1 MVLTVVTMSMSSTV
15 FTTTAASV
23 PFGERI
29 VINSEQ
35 VVTVSTTNG
44 IDQSNNSTIDRHINS
59 LGITQSPENGLSV
72 LECEGDLMC
81 DIWGNNTLAAS
92 NAGKNTTNT
101 TMITSALDTL
111 NQMLNQ
117 RLNQSLNQSS
127 IPLPLLPFGDDNDFD
142 DMLNDDFGIFSEQED
157 LDSEIDEWI
166 DRMLN
171 ETLGDLQAPL
181 QTPPDL
187 LPVSI

>member
-1 MVLTVVTMSMSSTV
+1 MSMSSTV
-15 FTTTAASV
+15 FSTTTTAPSV
-23 PFGERI
+23 AFGERI
-29 VINSEQ
+29 VTDSEQ
-35 VVTVSTTNG
+35 VITASTTTNG
-44 IDQSNNSTIDRHINS
+44 IVQDNNNTIDRNTSS
-59 LGITQSPENGLSV
+59 LVITQSPEDGLSV

-81 DIWGNNTLAAS
+81 DIWGNNTLSAT
-92 NAGKNTTNT
+92 NTVGNTTNT
-101 TMITSALDTL
+101 TMITGALDTL

-127 IPLPLLPFGDDNDFD
+127 IPPLLFGDNDID
-142 DMLNDDFGIFSEQED
+142 DMLNNDSGIFNEQED
-157 LDSEIDEWI
+157 LDAEMDEWI

>member
-1 MVLTVVTMSMSSTV
+1 MSLSSTV
-15 FTTTAASV
+15 FSTTTATAPSV
-23 PFGERI
+23 AFGERI
-29 VINSEQ
+29 VTDSEQ

-44 IDQSNNSTIDRHINS
+44 IVQDNNNTIDRNTSS
-59 LGITQSPENGLSV
+59 LVITQSPEDGTGV

-81 DIWGNNTLAAS
+81 DIWGNNTLADT
-92 NAGKNTTNT
+92 NAVENATNT
-101 TMITSALDTL
+101 TVITSALDTL

-127 IPLPLLPFGDDNDFD
+127 IPPLLFGDNDID
-142 DMLNDDFGIFSEQED
+142 DMLNNDSGIFNEQED
-157 LDSEIDEWI
+157 LDAEMDEWI

-171 ETLGDLQAPL
+171 ETSGDLQAPL

-187 LPVSI
+187 LPVSIKKTV

>member
-1 MVLTVVTMSMSSTV
+1 MSMSSTV
-15 FTTTAASV
+15 FSTTTAAAASIA
-23 PFGERI
+23 FGERI
-29 VINSEQ
+29 VIDSEQ

-44 IDQSNNSTIDRHINS
+44 IDQSNNNTIDRHIS
-59 LGITQSPENGLSV
+59 SRGITQSPENGLSV

-81 DIWGNNTLAAS
+81 DIWGNNTSAAT
-92 NAGKNTTNT
+92 NTAGNTTNT
-101 TMITSALDTL
+101 TGITSALDTL

-127 IPLPLLPFGDDNDFD
+127 IPPLLFGDNDID
-142 DMLNDDFGIFSEQED
+142 DMLNNDSGIFNEQED
-157 LDSEIDEWI
+157 LDVEMDEWI

-171 ETLGDLQAPL
+171 DTLGDVQAPL

>member
-1 MVLTVVTMSMSSTV
+1 MSMSSTV
-15 FTTTAASV
+15 FSTTTTGASIA
-23 PFGERI
+23 FGERI
-29 VINSEQ
+29 VIDSEQ

-44 IDQSNNSTIDRHINS
+44 IDQDNNNTIDRNTSS
-59 LGITQSPENGLSV
+59 LMITQSPEDGIGV
-72 LECEGDLMC
+72 LECEGVLIC
-81 DIWGNNTLAAS
+81 DIWGNNTLVAT
-92 NAGKNTTNT
+92 NTGENTTNT
-101 TMITSALDTL
+101 TVITSALDTL

-127 IPLPLLPFGDDNDFD
+127 IPPLLFGDNDID
-142 DMLNDDFGIFSEQED
+142 DMLNNDSGIFNEQED
-157 LDSEIDEWI
+157 LDVEMDEWI

-171 ETLGDLQAPL
+171 DTLGDVQAPL

>member
-1 MVLTVVTMSMSSTV
+1 MSMSSTV

-44 IDQSNNSTIDRHINS
+44 IDQDNNNTIHRNTSS
-59 LGITQSPENGLSV
+59 LVITQSAEDGTGV

-81 DIWGNNTLAAS
+81 DIWCNNTLAAS

-127 IPLPLLPFGDDNDFD
+127 IPPLLFGDNDT
-142 DMLNDDFGIFSEQED
+142 DMLNNSSDIFNEQED
-157 LDSEIDEWI
+157 LDAEMDEWI

>member
-1 MVLTVVTMSMSSTV
+1 MSISSTV
-15 FTTTAASV
+15 FYTTTTAAAPSV
-23 PFGERI
+23 AFGERI
-29 VINSEQ
+29 VTDSEQ

-44 IDQSNNSTIDRHINS
+44 VDQDNNNTFDRNTSS
-59 LGITQSPENGLSV
+59 LGIITQSPENALSV
-72 LECEGDLMC
+72 LECENDLMC
-81 DIWGNNTLAAS
+81 DIWGNNTLADT
-92 NAGKNTTNT
+92 NAVENATNT
-101 TMITSALDTL
+101 TVITSALDTL

-127 IPLPLLPFGDDNDFD
+127 IPPLLFGDNDVD
-142 DMLNDDFGIFSEQED
+142 DMLNNDSGIFNEQED
-157 LDSEIDEWI
+157 LDAEMDEWI

-181 QTPPDL
+181 QTPRDL

>member
-1 MVLTVVTMSMSSTV
+1 MSMSSTV
-15 FTTTAASV
+15 FSTTTTTAASV
-23 PFGERI
+23 AFGERI

-44 IDQSNNSTIDRHINS
+44 IDQSNNSTIYRHISS

-81 DIWGNNTLAAS
+81 DVWGNNTLAATNS
-92 NAGKNTTNT
+92 VGNTTNT

-127 IPLPLLPFGDDNDFD
+127 IPPLLLGDNDID
-142 DMLNDDFGIFSEQED
+142 DRLNNGSGIFNEQED
-157 LDSEIDEWI
+157 LDVEMDKWI